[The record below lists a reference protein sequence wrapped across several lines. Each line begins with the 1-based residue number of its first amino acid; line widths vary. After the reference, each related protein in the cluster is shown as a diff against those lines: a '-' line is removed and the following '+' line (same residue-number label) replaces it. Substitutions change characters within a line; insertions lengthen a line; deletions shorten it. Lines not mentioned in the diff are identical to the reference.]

1 MVHNDS
7 TKCEMT
13 IEIISKLDNI
23 PSEMKSYIEK
33 SIKKLKKFHE
43 NIIDCQVILNRE
55 KSDFI
60 TEINLHVSK
69 QIFTVI
75 ATDKNVRKSIDQA
88 LAKIKTKA
96 KRFNDKLKDHRA
108 VKPSMVVVKTIPES
122 EEFESEDE
130 DEEEMDYNIEETS

>member
-7 TKCEMT
+7 TKREMT

-43 NIIDCQVILNRE
+43 NIIDCQVILSRE
-55 KSDFI
+55 KSDI
-60 TEINLHVSK
+60 TTEINLHVSK
-69 QIFTVI
+69 QIFTVT
-75 ATDKNVRKSIDQA
+75 ATDKNVRKSVDKA

-108 VKPSMVVVKTIPES
+108 SKPSKLMVETITES
-122 EEFESEDE
+122 DEFEDE
-130 DEEEMDYNIEETS
+130 GEEEMDFYLEGKD